1 MLISKSIGPIL
12 GKKITYFDRGVPE
25 RSCKK
30 MIHFLVSQFHVNLN
44 LNKKKT
50 LKSQCYQL
58 SIKCNQSWQH
68 CAVSKTNS
76 ETIHNF

>member
-44 LNKKKT
+44 LNEKKIKQSVLPTFNKMQSKLAT
-50 LKSQCYQL
+50 LCSLENKQ
-58 SIKCNQSWQH
+58 
-68 CAVSKTNS
+68 
-76 ETIHNF
+76 